1 MNKQNHLQF
10 ISFREWKTWPTS
22 SSPSWKIKCRSSGRL
37 TFPLIRQENLR
48 KTMAKRIV
56 KSVQYGGITFPSIV
70 HSEESI
76 CYAHRSFQVRDS
88 DVFNVTYP
96 KSGTTWMQEILTLIY
111 SNGDPTFS
119 QSTPCWERVPWVE
132 HNAAKQYLEN
142 RPSPRLITSHLP
154 ATIFPEKFFTS
165 QAKAIY
171 IVRDPKDVCVSL
183 YHYTKMCSFLE
194 YREDFGE
201 FIELFSTGKILFGTW
216 FDHVK
221 SWLAYKNEKKF
232 LLLVY
237 DELLKDL
244 RGSVL
249 RICEFLGKN
258 LDSTMVD
265 SVVENASFGVMK
277 NNKMVNYTLV
287 PENVLDQK
295 ISPFFRKGKNQKNV
309 EKNLQFNEYP
319 KVGAV
324 KHIVPYLFP
333 SLSLQGFLGTG
344 KLTLLKS
351 RVLLS
356 TSSTRKI

>member
-1 MNKQNHLQF
+1 
-10 ISFREWKTWPTS
+10 
-22 SSPSWKIKCRSSGRL
+22 
-37 TFPLIRQENLR
+37 
-48 KTMAKRIV
+48 MAERIV
-56 KSVQYGGITFPSIV
+56 ESIQYGGITFPSIV
-70 HSEESI
+70 HSEESV
-76 CYAHRSFQVRDS
+76 CYAHRNFEVRDS

-119 QSTPCWERVPWVE
+119 QSTPCWERMPWVE
-132 HNAAKQYLEN
+132 HKTTVQYLEN

-154 ATIFPEKFFTS
+154 ATIFPEKFFSS
-165 QAKAIY
+165 QAKVIY
-171 IVRDPKDVCVSL
+171 TVRDPRDVCVSL
-183 YHYTKMCSFLE
+183 YHYTKMTSFLE

-201 FIELFSTGKILFGTW
+201 FIELFSAGKILFGTW

-249 RICEFLGKN
+249 HICEFLGKN
-258 LDSTMVD
+258 LDPAVVD

-287 PENVLDQK
+287 SEHLLDQK
-295 ISPFFRKGKNQKNV
+295 ISTFLRKGISGDWKNHFTKEQSAAFYQLYQENMNGLETKFPWDEFQV
-309 EKNLQFNEYP
+309 EKHQE
-319 KVGAV
+319 
-324 KHIVPYLFP
+324 
-333 SLSLQGFLGTG
+333 S
-344 KLTLLKS
+344 
-351 RVLLS
+351 
-356 TSSTRKI
+356 